1 MKKKINEYITQ
12 RTSFLAGISH
22 DLGTILTRIKL
33 RLELMDNDEHTK
45 SIKNDLKTMQM
56 VLREYLDYSEK
67 INISRFSSVNIYELI
82 SDVINSSTILAKKV
96 SDIM

>member
-1 MKKKINEYITQ
+1 MKKKINEYISQ

-45 SIKNDLKTMQM
+45 LIKNDLKTMQM
-56 VLREYLDYSEK
+56 VLKRIFRL
-67 INISRFSSVNIYELI
+67 F
-82 SDVINSSTILAKKV
+82 
-96 SDIM
+96 